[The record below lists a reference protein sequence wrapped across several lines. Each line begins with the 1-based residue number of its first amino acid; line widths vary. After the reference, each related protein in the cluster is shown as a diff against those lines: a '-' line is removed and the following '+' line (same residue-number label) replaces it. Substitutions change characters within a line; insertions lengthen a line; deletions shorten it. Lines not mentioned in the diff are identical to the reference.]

1 MESQNIYGGLPKATP
16 EQIETERK
24 LDHAHDNAILESRL
38 DELEQELEI
47 LEDKFI
53 HDGTRS
59 EVDIQRELEIEKEI
73 LRSAAVS
80 NSLGEYKDM
89 LAAVA
94 YDCGLPKEWVEE
106 TLNHENSHANVSEHL
121 GHEWVGNAVIYV
133 KDSLGNISHIQPVHI
148 SRPKTSWGPKE
159 VLLKRIE
166 VTSAPERSESSLS
179 VSDINRIETDKAKL
193 RKIQERE
200 EADQIA
206 LTEVQKRLGI
216 LKK

>member
-1 MESQNIYGGLPKATP
+1 MESQNIYGSLPKATP
-16 EQIETERK
+16 EQIEAERK

-38 DELEQELEI
+38 NELEQELEI

-59 EVDIQRELEIEKEI
+59 EADVQRELEIEKEI

-89 LAAVA
+89 LSAVA

-121 GHEWVGNAVIYV
+121 GHEWVGNAVIYI
-133 KDSLGNISHIQPVHI
+133 KDSLGNTSNIQPVHI
-148 SRPKTSWGPKE
+148 SKSKTSWGPKE

-166 VTSAPERSESSLS
+166 VTSAPERSGSSLS
-179 VSDINRIETDKAKL
+179 VSDMNRIETDKAKL